1 MRPVSVRGKRGDLMR
16 VVRGDVIAICLL
28 VSVAGCSSPSG
39 LAVLPRESHGEP
51 HFVADVD
58 GPIPIRDSNGRPYQ
72 HPFLGGLNVPRPQ
85 LIDVDV
91 DGDLDLFLQ
100 EESNAVM
107 FFENV
112 GGDGGAA
119 FEFRTMKYGGID
131 VGEWYR
137 FADLDKDGRIDLLT
151 EQPYSYVRYLR
162 NTGDTSA
169 PAFTE
174 AADSLKDVRGSPIF
188 SDRQNIPNVSDI
200 DCDGNPDLFIGRL
213 EGTVTRYEWAEA
225 VGSVPRFR
233 FVGDRFQG
241 IEIIGQVL
249 GSRHGA
255 NTLAFVDID
264 GDGDHDLLW
273 GDYFEPGLLLIENRG
288 SCERISMDGQPTPFP
303 TGDPVRTSGYNA
315 PGPGDIDGD
324 GDVDLL
330 VGVLGGAFN
339 ANTTTADNL
348 YLIEQTSPGTF
359 ALRTTRFINTVDVGA
374 ESIAAIG
381 DLNGDGDPDLLLSN
395 QIEPFDNET
404 SGMYY
409 FEMRG
414 VGEER
419 YWQLTDTLHLD
430 PAYHYAP
437 ALGDL
442 DGDGDLD
449 MMLGTW
455 RNKLSWYRNTTS
467 GSRLRFDAVPG
478 VAAELSRGSNA
489 TPALVDIDADGDL
502 DLFVGETS
510 GTINY
515 FRNDGTRVEPA
526 FVEVSDEYAMI
537 DVGRRSFPVFED
549 LDADGDIDLLVGT
562 DVGGLKVFRND
573 GSVHEAA
580 FVEVDPESATGL
592 ARAVFD
598 LNLPAFSTPV
608 FVDLDGDGDR
618 DVVSG
623 GRGGGV
629 VYRDRR

>member
-1 MRPVSVRGKRGDLMR
+1 MRSFQA
-16 VVRGDVIAICLL
+16 DVLAAAGMATFVLL
-28 VSVAGCSSPSG
+28 AAAACSSPSS
-39 LAVLPRESHGEP
+39 LVTEDDSATSVP
-51 HFVADVD
+51 HFIADVD
-58 GPIPIRDSNGRPYQ
+58 GPIAVRDPNGRPYQ

-85 LIDVDV
+85 LIDVDM

-100 EESNAVM
+100 EASNAVM

-112 GGDGGAA
+112 GGDGNRA
-119 FEFRTMKYGGID
+119 FVFRTAKYGDID

-151 EQPYSYVRYLR
+151 EQRYSYVRYLR
-162 NTGDTSA
+162 NMGDAAA
-169 PAFTE
+169 PAFKE
-174 AADSLKDVRGSPIF
+174 VADSLKDVTGSPIF
-188 SDRQNIPNVSDI
+188 SDRQNIPNVTDI
-200 DCDGNPDLFIGRL
+200 DCDGNPDLFVGRL

-225 VGSVPRFR
+225 VGGVPRFR

-241 IEIIGQVL
+241 IEIIGQIL
-249 GSRHGA
+249 GSMHGA
-255 NTLAFVDID
+255 NTLAFADID
-264 GDGDHDLLW
+264 GDGDQDLLW

-288 SCERISMDGQPTPFP
+288 SCEQVSMDGQPTPFP
-303 TGDPVRTSGYNA
+303 IGDPVRTSGYNA

-330 VGVLGGAFN
+330 MGVLGGAFN

-348 YLIEQTSPGTF
+348 YFIEQTAPGTF
-359 ALRTTRFINTVDVGA
+359 AVRTKRFIYTVDVGA

-381 DLNGDGDPDLLLSN
+381 DLDGDGDPDLLLSN
-395 QIEPFDNET
+395 QIEPFDNQT

-414 VGEER
+414 EGADR
-419 YWQLTDTLHLD
+419 FWQLTDTLHVD

-442 DGDGDLD
+442 DDDGDLD
-449 MMLGTW
+449 FMLGTW
-455 RNKLSWYRNTTS
+455 RNKLSWYRNVTS
-467 GSRLRFDAVPG
+467 GGALRFDPVPG
-478 VAAELSRGSNA
+478 VAAQLSRGSNA
-489 TPALVDIDADGDL
+489 APALVDIDADGDL

-510 GTINY
+510 GTINF
-515 FRNDGTRVEPA
+515 FRNEGTRVEPE
-526 FVEVSDEYAMI
+526 FVEVSDEFGGI

-549 LDADGDIDLLVGT
+549 LDADGDFDLLVGT
-562 DVGGLKVFRND
+562 DVGELKLFRND
-573 GSVHEAA
+573 GTAAEAV
-580 FVEVDPESATGL
+580 FVEVEAATATDL
-592 ARAVFD
+592 FQAVLD

-608 FVDLDGDGDR
+608 FIDLDGDSDR

-629 VYRDRR
+629 VYRERR